1 VHPEKFLRI
10 GPGFP
15 QTALGELIYSASR
28 GPTAKWRGKERGE
41 FVLCPRKEKK
51 RKDGAYASLSPEFR
65 TKLEMKIP
73 EFV

>member
-1 VHPEKFLRI
+1 ME
-10 GPGFP
+10 
-15 QTALGELIYSASR
+15 
-28 GPTAKWRGKERGE
+28 GKRKGRE
-41 FVLCPRKEKK
+41 FVLCPMKKKK

>member
-28 GPTAKWRGKERGE
+28 GPTAKWREKERGE
-41 FVLCPRKEKK
+41 STSFALGRKRKEKT
-51 RKDGAYASLSPEFR
+51 APMLLSPEFR